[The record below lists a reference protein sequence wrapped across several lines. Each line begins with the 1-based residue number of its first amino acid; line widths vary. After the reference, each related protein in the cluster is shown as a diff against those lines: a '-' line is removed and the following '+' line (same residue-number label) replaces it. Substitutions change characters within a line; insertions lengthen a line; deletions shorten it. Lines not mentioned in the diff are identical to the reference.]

1 MQGPYLLSLP
11 PLFAPRKAYINHP
24 RTTSALQ
31 QPFSHSPVASS
42 SFITRLYLPPPLTM
56 RVAILVL
63 AFAAVFVLASP
74 HADKKKG
81 KKSKKVAAAAP
92 EAPAA
97 DAAAA
102 EPVADGADGSA

>member
-1 MQGPYLLSLP
+1 
-11 PLFAPRKAYINHP
+11 
-24 RTTSALQ
+24 
-31 QPFSHSPVASS
+31 
-42 SFITRLYLPPPLTM
+42 M

-81 KKSKKVAAAAP
+81 KKSKKVAAAAAAAP

-102 EPVADGADGSA
+102 EPVADGADVLS